1 MAAADKANRKY
12 LHAAKV
18 ITAENESSLL
28 DVSELIKQGSQL
40 VVLTPYG
47 KSREESDALTERL
60 IETSEELGASVSVV
74 QVGPTRP
81 RRWRRWLA
89 RLNANRMLIVT
100 PDTLTSPTVG
110 VFWVPDAKNG
120 TQRLLLGESLTFRTG
135 VSSREVRRD

>member
-1 MAAADKANRKY
+1 MATADKANRKH

-28 DVSELIKQGSQL
+28 DVSELIRQGIQL
-40 VVLTPYG
+40 VVLIPHG
-47 KSREESDALTERL
+47 KSRKEFDAVTERL
-60 IETSEELGASVSVV
+60 IETCEKSGASVSVA

-81 RRWRRWLA
+81 RRWRKWLA

-100 PDTLTSPTVG
+100 PDTLTPPTVD

-120 TQRLLLGESLTFRTG
+120 IPRLVVGELQTFRTG
-135 VSSREVRRD
+135 ISSREVRRD